1 MSYAMRLA
9 RNLLTKSKLRAIA
22 NLRVR
27 ELLAR
32 QLLMHSMPRATSIGI
47 APAPH
52 SPRIS
57 RCNANA
63 RGAGHAVP

>member
-32 QLLMHSMPRATSIGI
+32 QLLRHSMPRATSVGI
-47 APAPH
+47 APADPGTV
-52 SPRIS
+52 RS